1 MLRLNSGS
9 FIAIPTML
17 VSYDCGIAFDVY
29 IRKGG
34 SFFLFARHGELTDAH
49 KHRLTEHNVET
60 LYIHSDDLP
69 SYDAY
74 IEGNFSNL
82 LQDDAIPIDDRSSLL
97 YDYSLGLSKG
107 LLQNEGLVQPTVE
120 HRDKLLALADN
131 TYEFIARR
139 KGAPKSIAKLLSHN
153 YKTYSHCINVSI
165 YVMLAMVKL
174 GFDKRSSRAVGAGAA
189 LHDIGKS
196 RVPTA
201 ILDKPGRLTP
211 EEREVINQHPIDG
224 YEICRDMD
232 LDDASID
239 CILQHHEKLDG
250 SGYPG
255 QAVRVPR
262 HVRIVTV
269 ADIYDALTSSR
280 PYSRAYNAFEA
291 FKIITR
297 DAEAGRLDKEVC
309 KEFMLILTEGQLVSG

>member
-1 MLRLNSGS
+1 
-9 FIAIPTML
+9 ML

-29 IRKGG
+29 IRKGQNY
-34 SFFLFARHGELTDAH
+34 FLFARHGELTDFH
-49 KHRLTEHNVET
+49 KHRLTEHNVDN
-60 LYIHSDDLP
+60 LYVHSGDLP

-74 IEGNFSNL
+74 IEQNFSNL
-82 LQDDAIPIDDRSSLL
+82 LQDNSIPIDDRSNLL
-97 YDYSLGLSKG
+97 YDYSLGLGKA
-107 LLQNEGLVQPTVE
+107 LLQNESMVQPTAE

-131 TYEFIARR
+131 TYEFISRR
-139 KGAPKSIAKLLSHN
+139 KEASKSIGKLLSHN
-153 YKTYSHCINVSI
+153 YKTYSHCINVSV
-165 YVMLAMVKL
+165 YVMLAMVRL
-174 GFDKRSSRAVGAGAA
+174 GFDKRAARAVGVGAA
-189 LHDIGKS
+189 LHDIGKTK
-196 RVPTA
+196 VPGM
-201 ILDKPGRLTP
+201 ILDKPGRLTTQ
-211 EEREVINQHPIDG
+211 EREVINQHPIDG

-269 ADIYDALTSSR
+269 ADIYDALTSTR

-291 FKIITR
+291 FRIITR

-309 KEFMLILTEGQLVSG
+309 KEFMLIMTDGQIVSS